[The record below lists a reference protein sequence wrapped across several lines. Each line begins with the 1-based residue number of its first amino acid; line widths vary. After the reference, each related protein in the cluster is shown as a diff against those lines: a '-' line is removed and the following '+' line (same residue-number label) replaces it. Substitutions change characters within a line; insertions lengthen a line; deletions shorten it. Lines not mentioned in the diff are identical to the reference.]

1 MGLSTSRAHG
11 GAWHRASRCRLLL
24 VLLLSLPRSAAA
36 AEPIGTT
43 PPAAG
48 GDIGQPRVEERGHG
62 RYRIGAIKI
71 HRDRH
76 RFAVRGVILRDAPPL
91 EFLAVTAGGEKA
103 YESLVEVSAT
113 AHDFNLACI
122 LIGLNPDNGRPPRQ
136 HFDPEPAQGDPID
149 VRVSWIRDGT
159 RIEVDAA
166 DLIQAGEKTLPRAE
180 WVYTGSRILPDGRY
194 LAALSGTAI
203 GFVHHPATIIEHR
216 SGFLGQ
222 FNLVSVNKRIAPV
235 RGTRVTVTVL
245 QRQQERRPPAAA
257 RTG

>member
-1 MGLSTSRAHG
+1 MGATTSHVHG
-11 GAWHRASRCRLLL
+11 ATRHGASGCRLLL
-24 VLLLSLPRSAAA
+24 VVLLSLPRSAAA
-36 AEPIGTT
+36 AEPTGT

-48 GDIGQPRVEERGHG
+48 GDTGQPRVEERGLG

-71 HRDRH
+71 HRDRR

-91 EFLAVTAGGEKA
+91 EFLVVTAGGEKA
-103 YESLVEVSAT
+103 YESLIEVRAT

-122 LIGLNPDNGRPPRQ
+122 LIGLNPDNGRPPRL
-136 HFDPEPAQGDPID
+136 HFDPEPTQGDPID
-149 VRVSWIRDGT
+149 VRVSWIQEGT
-159 RIEVDAA
+159 RTEVDAA
-166 DLIQAGEKTLPRAE
+166 DLIQAGEKTLPRSE
-180 WVYTGSRILPDGRY
+180 WVYTGSRVLPDGRY

-222 FNLVSVNKRIAPV
+222 FNLVSVNKRITPV
-235 RGTRVTVTVL
+235 RGTRVTVIVL
-245 QRQQERRPPAAA
+245 QRQQEGRPPTTA